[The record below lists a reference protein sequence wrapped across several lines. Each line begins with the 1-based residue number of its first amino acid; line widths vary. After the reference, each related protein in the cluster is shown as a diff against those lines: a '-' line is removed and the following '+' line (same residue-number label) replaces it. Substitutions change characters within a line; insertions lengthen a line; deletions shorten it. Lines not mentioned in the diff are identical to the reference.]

1 MKDLTITQE
10 YMICALNEKGK
21 MSEMLG
27 VEKIVCFVA
36 SGLLEMKLEGC
47 IAMEKKKVCVISDLP
62 EKLAHLKPLYD
73 YINRYESV
81 KIEKI
86 IEEYTYTFTDKR
98 FYELVDSVGKSLA
111 EINMAEEIEKG
122 ILGKRKYY
130 IPTDRY
136 DPVRASGG
144 GRNYR
149 RYCSSDNSSCER
161 ENYKEIFFR
170 IRAEGNQVPAER
182 NFKFC
187 GRTHGTGNDRSY
199 REYDEYDDSAYGV
212 IQLNDLSIH
221 ERYVNVWFFYADGG

>member
-122 ILGKRKYY
+122 IFGKRKYY
-130 IPTDRY
+130 IPTKDAVHYVIDMIRSELLEEGEITEDIVLLTILLAKGKIIKKY
-136 DPVRASGG
+136 FSE
-144 GRNYR
+144 Y
-149 RYCSSDNSSCER
+149 EQ
-161 ENYKEIFFR
+161 KEIKSR
-170 IRAEGNQVPAER
+170 LKEI
-182 NFKFC
+182 
-187 GRTHGTGNDRSY
+187 
-199 REYDEYDDSAYGV
+199 
-212 IQLNDLSIH
+212 LNS
-221 ERYVNVWFFYADGG
+221 ADGHMVQEMIDHIENMMNMMTVLMVLYS

>member
-62 EKLAHLKPLYD
+62 KKLAHLKPLYD

-130 IPTDRY
+130 IPTKDA
-136 DPVRASGG
+136 V
-144 GRNYR
+144 NYVIDMIR
-149 RYCSSDNSSCER
+149 SELLEEGEITEDIVLLTILLAKGKIIKKYFSEYEQKEMKLRL
-161 ENYKEIFFR
+161 KEI
-170 IRAEGNQVPAER
+170 
-182 NFKFC
+182 
-187 GRTHGTGNDRSY
+187 
-199 REYDEYDDSAYGV
+199 
-212 IQLNDLSIH
+212 LNS
-221 ERYVNVWFFYADGG
+221 ADGHMVQEMIDHIENMIYTMTVLMGFHI

>member
-27 VEKIVCFVA
+27 VEKIVCFVT

-47 IAMEKKKVCVISDLP
+47 IVMEKKKVCVISDLP

-130 IPTDRY
+130 IPTKDAVHYVIDMIRSELLEEGEITEDIVLLTILLAKGKIIKKY
-136 DPVRASGG
+136 FSEYEQKEMKLRL
-144 GRNYR
+144 
-149 RYCSSDNSSCER
+149 
-161 ENYKEIFFR
+161 KEI
-170 IRAEGNQVPAER
+170 
-182 NFKFC
+182 
-187 GRTHGTGNDRSY
+187 
-199 REYDEYDDSAYGV
+199 
-212 IQLNDLSIH
+212 LNS
-221 ERYVNVWFFYADGG
+221 ADGHMVQEMIDHIENMIYTMTVLMGFYI

>member
-47 IAMEKKKVCVISDLP
+47 IAMEKKKVRVISDLP

-130 IPTDRY
+130 IPTKDAVHYVIDMIRSELLEEGEITEDIVLLTILLAKGKIIKKY
-136 DPVRASGG
+136 FSEYEQKEMKLRL
-144 GRNYR
+144 
-149 RYCSSDNSSCER
+149 
-161 ENYKEIFFR
+161 KEI
-170 IRAEGNQVPAER
+170 
-182 NFKFC
+182 
-187 GRTHGTGNDRSY
+187 
-199 REYDEYDDSAYGV
+199 
-212 IQLNDLSIH
+212 LNS
-221 ERYVNVWFFYADGG
+221 ADGHMVQEMIDHIENMIYTMTVLMGFYI

>member
-130 IPTDRY
+130 IPTKDAVHYVIDMIRSELLEEGEITEDIVLLTILLAKGKIIKKY
-136 DPVRASGG
+136 FSEYEQKEMKLRL
-144 GRNYR
+144 
-149 RYCSSDNSSCER
+149 
-161 ENYKEIFFR
+161 KEI
-170 IRAEGNQVPAER
+170 
-182 NFKFC
+182 
-187 GRTHGTGNDRSY
+187 
-199 REYDEYDDSAYGV
+199 
-212 IQLNDLSIH
+212 LNS
-221 ERYVNVWFFYADGG
+221 ADGHMVQEMIDHIENMIYTMTVLKGFYI

>member
-130 IPTDRY
+130 IPTKDA
-136 DPVRASGG
+136 V
-144 GRNYR
+144 NYVIDMIR
-149 RYCSSDNSSCER
+149 SELLEEGEITEDIVLLTILLAKGKIIKKYFSEYEQKEMKLRL
-161 ENYKEIFFR
+161 KEI
-170 IRAEGNQVPAER
+170 
-182 NFKFC
+182 
-187 GRTHGTGNDRSY
+187 
-199 REYDEYDDSAYGV
+199 
-212 IQLNDLSIH
+212 LNS
-221 ERYVNVWFFYADGG
+221 ADGHMVQEMIDHIENMIYTMTVLMGFHI

>member
-62 EKLAHLKPLYD
+62 GTLTHLKPLYD
-73 YINRYESV
+73 YINGYKSV

-86 IEEYTYTFTDKR
+86 IEEYNYFTDKK
-98 FYELVDSVGKSLA
+98 FYELVNSVGKSLV
-111 EINMAEEIEKG
+111 EINLAEEKEKG

-130 IPTDRY
+130 VPTKDAVHYVIDMIRSELLEEGEITEDIVLLTILLAKGKIIKKY
-136 DPVRASGG
+136 FSEYEQKEMKLRL
-144 GRNYR
+144 
-149 RYCSSDNSSCER
+149 
-161 ENYKEIFFR
+161 KEILNS
-170 IRAEGNQVPAER
+170 ED
-182 NFKFC
+182 
-187 GRTHGTGNDRSY
+187 GRMVQEMIDHIENMINTMAVLMVMYS
-199 REYDEYDDSAYGV
+199 
-212 IQLNDLSIH
+212 
-221 ERYVNVWFFYADGG
+221 

>member
-130 IPTDRY
+130 IPTKDAVHYVIDMIRSELLEEGEITEDIVLLTILLAKGKIIKKY
-136 DPVRASGG
+136 FSEYEQKEMKLRL
-144 GRNYR
+144 
-149 RYCSSDNSSCER
+149 
-161 ENYKEIFFR
+161 KEI
-170 IRAEGNQVPAER
+170 
-182 NFKFC
+182 
-187 GRTHGTGNDRSY
+187 
-199 REYDEYDDSAYGV
+199 
-212 IQLNDLSIH
+212 LNS
-221 ERYVNVWFFYADGG
+221 ADGHMVQEMVDHIENMIYTMTVLMGFYI

>member
-10 YMICALNEKGK
+10 YMICVLNEKGK

-130 IPTDRY
+130 IPTKDAVHYVIDMIRSELLEEGEITEDIVLLTILLAKGKIIKKY
-136 DPVRASGG
+136 FSEYEQKEMKLRL
-144 GRNYR
+144 
-149 RYCSSDNSSCER
+149 
-161 ENYKEIFFR
+161 KEI
-170 IRAEGNQVPAER
+170 
-182 NFKFC
+182 
-187 GRTHGTGNDRSY
+187 
-199 REYDEYDDSAYGV
+199 
-212 IQLNDLSIH
+212 LNS
-221 ERYVNVWFFYADGG
+221 ADGHMVQEMIDHIENMIYTMTVLMGFYI

>member
-130 IPTDRY
+130 IPTKDAVHYVIDMIRSELLEEGEITEDIVLLTILLAKGKIIKKY
-136 DPVRASGG
+136 FSEYEQKEMKLRL
-144 GRNYR
+144 
-149 RYCSSDNSSCER
+149 
-161 ENYKEIFFR
+161 KEI
-170 IRAEGNQVPAER
+170 
-182 NFKFC
+182 
-187 GRTHGTGNDRSY
+187 
-199 REYDEYDDSAYGV
+199 
-212 IQLNDLSIH
+212 LNS
-221 ERYVNVWFFYADGG
+221 ADGHMVQEMIDHIENMIYTMTVLMGF

>member
-130 IPTDRY
+130 IPTKDAVHYVIDMIRSELLEEGEITEDIVLLTILLAKGKIIKKY
-136 DPVRASGG
+136 FSEYEQKEMKLRL
-144 GRNYR
+144 
-149 RYCSSDNSSCER
+149 
-161 ENYKEIFFR
+161 KEIL
-170 IRAEGNQVPAER
+170 N
-182 NFKFC
+182 
-187 GRTHGTGNDRSY
+187 
-199 REYDEYDDSAYGV
+199 SA
-212 IQLNDLSIH
+212 D
-221 ERYVNVWFFYADGG
+221 

>member
-130 IPTDRY
+130 IPTKDAVHYVIDMIRSELLEEGEITEDIVLLTILLAKGKIIKKY
-136 DPVRASGG
+136 FSEYEQKEMKLRL
-144 GRNYR
+144 
-149 RYCSSDNSSCER
+149 
-161 ENYKEIFFR
+161 KEI
-170 IRAEGNQVPAER
+170 
-182 NFKFC
+182 
-187 GRTHGTGNDRSY
+187 
-199 REYDEYDDSAYGV
+199 
-212 IQLNDLSIH
+212 LNS
-221 ERYVNVWFFYADGG
+221 ADGHMVQEMIDHIENMIYTMTVLMGFYI

>member
-21 MSEMLG
+21 MYEMLG

-130 IPTDRY
+130 IPTKDAVHYVIDMIRSELLEEGEITEDIVLLTILLAKGKIIKKY
-136 DPVRASGG
+136 FSEYEQKEMKLRL
-144 GRNYR
+144 
-149 RYCSSDNSSCER
+149 
-161 ENYKEIFFR
+161 KEI
-170 IRAEGNQVPAER
+170 
-182 NFKFC
+182 
-187 GRTHGTGNDRSY
+187 
-199 REYDEYDDSAYGV
+199 
-212 IQLNDLSIH
+212 LNS
-221 ERYVNVWFFYADGG
+221 ADGHMVQEMIDHIENMIYTMTVLMGFYI

>member
-130 IPTDRY
+130 IPTKDA
-136 DPVRASGG
+136 V
-144 GRNYR
+144 NYVIDMIR
-149 RYCSSDNSSCER
+149 SELLEEGEITEDIVLLTILLAKGKIIKKYFSEYEQKEMKLRL
-161 ENYKEIFFR
+161 KEI
-170 IRAEGNQVPAER
+170 
-182 NFKFC
+182 
-187 GRTHGTGNDRSY
+187 
-199 REYDEYDDSAYGV
+199 
-212 IQLNDLSIH
+212 LNS
-221 ERYVNVWFFYADGG
+221 ADGHMVQEMIDHIENMIYTMTVLMGFYI

>member
-10 YMICALNEKGK
+10 YMICVLNEKGK
-21 MSEMLG
+21 MSELFG

-36 SGLLEMKLEGC
+36 AGLLEMKLEGC

-130 IPTDRY
+130 IPTKDAVHYVIDMIRSELLEEGEITEDIVLLTILLAKGKIIKKY
-136 DPVRASGG
+136 FSEYEQKEMKLRL
-144 GRNYR
+144 
-149 RYCSSDNSSCER
+149 
-161 ENYKEIFFR
+161 KEI
-170 IRAEGNQVPAER
+170 
-182 NFKFC
+182 
-187 GRTHGTGNDRSY
+187 
-199 REYDEYDDSAYGV
+199 
-212 IQLNDLSIH
+212 LNS
-221 ERYVNVWFFYADGG
+221 ADGHMVQEMIDHIENMIYTMTVLMGFYI

>member
-130 IPTDRY
+130 IPTKDAVHYVIDMIR
-136 DPVRASGG
+136 SELLEEG
-144 GRNYR
+144 
-149 RYCSSDNSSCER
+149 
-161 ENYKEIFFR
+161 EITEDIVLLTILLAKGKIIKKYLR
-170 IRAEGNQVPAER
+170 GICLRQN
-182 NFKFC
+182 
-187 GRTHGTGNDRSY
+187 TGS
-199 REYDEYDDSAYGV
+199 
-212 IQLNDLSIH
+212 
-221 ERYVNVWFFYADGG
+221 

>member
-62 EKLAHLKPLYD
+62 EKLAHIKPLYD
-73 YINRYESV
+73 YINRCESV

-130 IPTDRY
+130 IPTKDAVHYVIDMIRSELLEEGEITEDIVLLTILLAKGKIIKKY
-136 DPVRASGG
+136 FSEYEQKEMKLRL
-144 GRNYR
+144 
-149 RYCSSDNSSCER
+149 
-161 ENYKEIFFR
+161 KEI
-170 IRAEGNQVPAER
+170 
-182 NFKFC
+182 
-187 GRTHGTGNDRSY
+187 
-199 REYDEYDDSAYGV
+199 
-212 IQLNDLSIH
+212 LNS
-221 ERYVNVWFFYADGG
+221 ADGHMVQEMIDHIENMIYTMTVLMGFYI

>member
-98 FYELVDSVGKSLA
+98 FYELVDSVGKLLA

-130 IPTDRY
+130 IPTKDAVHYVIDMIRSELLEEGEITEDIVLLTILLAKGKIIKKY
-136 DPVRASGG
+136 FSEYEQKEMKLRL
-144 GRNYR
+144 
-149 RYCSSDNSSCER
+149 
-161 ENYKEIFFR
+161 KEI
-170 IRAEGNQVPAER
+170 
-182 NFKFC
+182 
-187 GRTHGTGNDRSY
+187 
-199 REYDEYDDSAYGV
+199 
-212 IQLNDLSIH
+212 LNS
-221 ERYVNVWFFYADGG
+221 ADGHMVQEMIDHIENMIYTMTVLMGFYI

>member
-47 IAMEKKKVCVISDLP
+47 IALEKKKVCVISDLP

-130 IPTDRY
+130 IPTKDAVHYVIDMIRSELLEEGEITEDIVLLTILLAKGKIIKKY
-136 DPVRASGG
+136 FSEYEQKEMKLRL
-144 GRNYR
+144 NELL
-149 RYCSSDNSSCER
+149 NSANGHIVQEMIDHI
-161 ENYKEIFFR
+161 ENMINTMTVLM
-170 IRAEGNQVPAER
+170 A
-182 NFKFC
+182 
-187 GRTHGTGNDRSY
+187 
-199 REYDEYDDSAYGV
+199 
-212 IQLNDLSIH
+212 
-221 ERYVNVWFFYADGG
+221 FYS

>member
-130 IPTDRY
+130 IPTKDAVHYVIDMIRSELLEEGEITEDIVLLTILLAKGIIIKKY
-136 DPVRASGG
+136 FSEYEQKEMKLRL
-144 GRNYR
+144 
-149 RYCSSDNSSCER
+149 
-161 ENYKEIFFR
+161 KEI
-170 IRAEGNQVPAER
+170 
-182 NFKFC
+182 
-187 GRTHGTGNDRSY
+187 
-199 REYDEYDDSAYGV
+199 
-212 IQLNDLSIH
+212 LNS
-221 ERYVNVWFFYADGG
+221 ADGHMVQEMIDHIENMIYTMTVLMGFYI

>member
-130 IPTDRY
+130 IPTKDAVHYVIDMIRSELLEEGEITE
-136 DPVRASGG
+136 DIVLLTILLAKGKIIRSIFQ
-144 GRNYR
+144 NTSR
-149 RYCSSDNSSCER
+149 R
-161 ENYKEIFFR
+161 K
-170 IRAEGNQVPAER
+170 
-182 NFKFC
+182 
-187 GRTHGTGNDRSY
+187 
-199 REYDEYDDSAYGV
+199 
-212 IQLNDLSIH
+212 
-221 ERYVNVWFFYADGG
+221 

>member
-130 IPTDRY
+130 IPTKDAVHYVIDMIRSELLEEGEITEDIVLLTILLAKGKIIKKY
-136 DPVRASGG
+136 FSEYEQKEMKLRL
-144 GRNYR
+144 
-149 RYCSSDNSSCER
+149 
-161 ENYKEIFFR
+161 KEI
-170 IRAEGNQVPAER
+170 
-182 NFKFC
+182 
-187 GRTHGTGNDRSY
+187 
-199 REYDEYDDSAYGV
+199 
-212 IQLNDLSIH
+212 LNP
-221 ERYVNVWFFYADGG
+221 ADGHMVQEMIDHIENMIYTMTVLMGFYI

>member
-130 IPTDRY
+130 IPTKDAVHYVIDMIRSELLEEGEITEDIVLLTILLAKGKIIKKY
-136 DPVRASGG
+136 FSEYEQKEMKLRL
-144 GRNYR
+144 
-149 RYCSSDNSSCER
+149 
-161 ENYKEIFFR
+161 KEI
-170 IRAEGNQVPAER
+170 
-182 NFKFC
+182 
-187 GRTHGTGNDRSY
+187 
-199 REYDEYDDSAYGV
+199 
-212 IQLNDLSIH
+212 LNS
-221 ERYVNVWFFYADGG
+221 ADGHMVQEMIDHIENMIYTMTVLMGFHI

>member
-27 VEKIVCFVA
+27 VEKIVCFVT
-36 SGLLEMKLEGC
+36 SGLLEMKLEGF
-47 IAMEKKKVCVISDLP
+47 IVMEKKKVCVISDLP

-130 IPTDRY
+130 IPTKDAVHYVIDMIRSELLEEGEITEDIVLLTILLAKGKIIKKY
-136 DPVRASGG
+136 FSEYEQKEMKLRL
-144 GRNYR
+144 
-149 RYCSSDNSSCER
+149 
-161 ENYKEIFFR
+161 KEI
-170 IRAEGNQVPAER
+170 
-182 NFKFC
+182 
-187 GRTHGTGNDRSY
+187 
-199 REYDEYDDSAYGV
+199 
-212 IQLNDLSIH
+212 LNS
-221 ERYVNVWFFYADGG
+221 ADGHMVQEMIDHIENMIYTMTVLMGFYI

>member
-47 IAMEKKKVCVISDLP
+47 IVMEKKKVCVISDLP

-130 IPTDRY
+130 IPTKDAVHYVIDMIRSELLEEGEITEDIVLLTILLAKGKIIKKY
-136 DPVRASGG
+136 FSEYEQKEMKLRL
-144 GRNYR
+144 
-149 RYCSSDNSSCER
+149 
-161 ENYKEIFFR
+161 KEI
-170 IRAEGNQVPAER
+170 
-182 NFKFC
+182 
-187 GRTHGTGNDRSY
+187 
-199 REYDEYDDSAYGV
+199 
-212 IQLNDLSIH
+212 LNS
-221 ERYVNVWFFYADGG
+221 ADGHMVQEMIDHIENMIYTMTVLMGFYI

>member
-130 IPTDRY
+130 IPTKDAVHYVIDMIRSELLEEGEITEDIVLLTILLAKGKIIKKY
-136 DPVRASGG
+136 FSE
-144 GRNYR
+144 Y
-149 RYCSSDNSSCER
+149 EQ
-161 ENYKEIFFR
+161 KEIKSR
-170 IRAEGNQVPAER
+170 LKEI
-182 NFKFC
+182 
-187 GRTHGTGNDRSY
+187 
-199 REYDEYDDSAYGV
+199 
-212 IQLNDLSIH
+212 LNS
-221 ERYVNVWFFYADGG
+221 ADGHMVQEMIDHIENMMNMMTVLMVLYS

>member
-98 FYELVDSVGKSLA
+98 FYELVDSVGKLLA

-130 IPTDRY
+130 IPTKDAVHYVIDMIRSELLEEGEITEDIVLLTILLAKGKIIKKY
-136 DPVRASGG
+136 FSEYEQKEMKLRL
-144 GRNYR
+144 
-149 RYCSSDNSSCER
+149 
-161 ENYKEIFFR
+161 KEI
-170 IRAEGNQVPAER
+170 
-182 NFKFC
+182 
-187 GRTHGTGNDRSY
+187 
-199 REYDEYDDSAYGV
+199 
-212 IQLNDLSIH
+212 LNS
-221 ERYVNVWFFYADGG
+221 ADGHMVQEMIDHIENMMNMMTVLMVLYS

>member
-130 IPTDRY
+130 IPTKDAVHYVIDMIR
-136 DPVRASGG
+136 SELLEGG
-144 GRNYR
+144 EITEDIVLLTILLAKGKIIKKYFSEYEQKEMKLRL
-149 RYCSSDNSSCER
+149 
-161 ENYKEIFFR
+161 KEI
-170 IRAEGNQVPAER
+170 
-182 NFKFC
+182 
-187 GRTHGTGNDRSY
+187 
-199 REYDEYDDSAYGV
+199 
-212 IQLNDLSIH
+212 LNS
-221 ERYVNVWFFYADGG
+221 ADGHMVQEMIDHIENMIYTMTVLMGFYI

>member
-27 VEKIVCFVA
+27 VEKIVCFVT

-47 IAMEKKKVCVISDLP
+47 IVMEKKKVCVISDLP

-130 IPTDRY
+130 IPTKDAVHYVIDMIRSELLEEGEITEDIVLLTILLAKGKIIKKY
-136 DPVRASGG
+136 FSE
-144 GRNYR
+144 Y
-149 RYCSSDNSSCER
+149 EQ
-161 ENYKEIFFR
+161 KEIKSR
-170 IRAEGNQVPAER
+170 LKEI
-182 NFKFC
+182 
-187 GRTHGTGNDRSY
+187 
-199 REYDEYDDSAYGV
+199 
-212 IQLNDLSIH
+212 LNS
-221 ERYVNVWFFYADGG
+221 ADGHMVQEMIDHIENMIYTMTVLMGFYI